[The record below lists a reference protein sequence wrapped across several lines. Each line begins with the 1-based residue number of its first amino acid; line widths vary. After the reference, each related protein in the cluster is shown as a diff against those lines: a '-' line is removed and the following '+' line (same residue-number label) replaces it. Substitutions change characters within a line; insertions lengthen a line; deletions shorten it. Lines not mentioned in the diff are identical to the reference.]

1 MTKNEEKVRR
11 EVYLLLF
18 LCIKL
23 TYKGLDI
30 VSKPTIDNQERHKKS
45 RKGRVRYPFPH
56 SMKASLTVKLIHS
69 CKTNGALLHRKR
81 APFAW

>member
-1 MTKNEEKVRR
+1 MTKNGEKVHR

-30 VSKPTIDNQERHKKS
+30 VSKPTIDNYGRHKEAEKEGYGILS
-45 RKGRVRYPFPH
+45 H
-56 SMKASLTVKLIHS
+56 TA
-69 CKTNGALLHRKR
+69 
-81 APFAW
+81 

>member
-30 VSKPTIDNQERHKKS
+30 VSKPTIDSQERHKEAEKEGYGILS
-45 RKGRVRYPFPH
+45 Y
-56 SMKASLTVKLIHS
+56 T
-69 CKTNGALLHRKR
+69 
-81 APFAW
+81 AWKHL

>member
-30 VSKPTIDNQERHKKS
+30 VSKPTIDDHERHKEAEKEGYGILS
-45 RKGRVRYPFPH
+45 HP
-56 SMKASLTVKLIHS
+56 A
-69 CKTNGALLHRKR
+69 
-81 APFAW
+81 

>member
-23 TYKGLDI
+23 TYKGLAI
-30 VSKPTIDNQERHKKS
+30 VSKPTIDNHERHKEAEKE
-45 RKGRVRYPFPH
+45 GRSILSYTP
-56 SMKASLTVKLIHS
+56 
-69 CKTNGALLHRKR
+69 
-81 APFAW
+81 